1 MSLFFTSGGLSIGAS
16 GLISFRVD
24 WFGLLALYSGKE
36 GLCFFFFF
44 NVKDFGKR
52 LHYID
57 EKILVDKRC
66 IKIQDTGHEGTD
78 SEA

>member
-1 MSLFFTSGGLSIGAS
+1 MEKKVCA
-16 GLISFRVD
+16 
-24 WFGLLALYSGKE
+24 
-36 GLCFFFFF
+36 FFFF